1 MCKPS
6 SPILTAAI
14 VGKPNVGKSSL
25 FNRIIKKRK
34 AIISDEPGVTR
45 DINYET
51 VCVNDIVFRLAD
63 SAGIS
68 KGVEEIRLL
77 GQRMN
82 HKLIN
87 EAHLILFLCEIDTM
101 SSEDFDIA
109 ERIRKSGKPYI
120 WLINKVDSEKKM
132 NGFYDFFD
140 LALESPLPISVHQGK
155 NIDELMQRIGTK
167 LQQITL
173 RKPFEPKSEGKGL
186 FTGNKHIRVAIVGR
200 PNVGKSSLLN
210 LLVNSERSLVTPT
223 PGTTRDSVDETISF
237 ECYEMKLVDTAG
249 VRKRSKIR
257 ENVDFYSLVRTENA
271 VRESTI
277 CVLITDATAGITM
290 QDKKIASLIR
300 KEKKGLII
308 AANKWDLAQD
318 HNMKQ
323 KEFIRNLYDFFP
335 HAAYASVIPLSAKTG
350 YNKIKLLK
358 NIIKVYNNYHMHI
371 KTGELNAFMRK
382 FELRGVH
389 VKYGYQKS
397 SAPPVFEFFVGRI
410 ETYNRNFK
418 RFITN
423 SLRKSFDF
431 TGVPIDVILRKN

>member
-1 MCKPS
+1 M
-6 SPILTAAI
+6 LTVAI
-14 VGKPNVGKSSL
+14 IGKPNVGKSSL

-51 VCVNDIVFRLAD
+51 ICVDGIVIRIAD

-68 KGVEEIRLL
+68 RSGEEIRLL

-82 HKLIN
+82 HRLIN
-87 EAHLILFLCEIDTM
+87 EASLILFLCEIDSL

-109 ERIRKSGKPYI
+109 ELIRKSGKPYI

-140 LALESPLPISVHQGK
+140 LALESPLPISVRQGK
-155 NIDELMQRIGTK
+155 NIDELMRSMGKK

-173 RKPFEPKSEGKGL
+173 HEPFEPTGEKMGRH
-186 FTGNKHIRVAIVGR
+186 TGNKHIRVAIVGR

-237 ECYEMKLVDTAG
+237 EGYEMKLVDTAG
-249 VRKRSKIR
+249 VRKRSRIR
-257 ENVDFYSLVRTENA
+257 ENLDFYSLVRTENA

-277 CVLITDATAGITM
+277 CVLITDATTGITM

-300 KEKKGLII
+300 KEKKGMII
-308 AANKWDLAQD
+308 AANKWDIAQE
-318 HNMKQ
+318 HNVEQ

-335 HAAYASVIPLSAKTG
+335 HAVYAGVIPLSAKTG

-358 NIIKVYNNYHMHI
+358 NIIKVYNNYHMYI
-371 KTGELNAFMRK
+371 KTAELNALMRA
-382 FELRGVH
+382 FELRGAH
-389 VKYGYQKS
+389 IKYGYQKS
-397 SAPPVFEFFVGRI
+397 SAPPVFEFFVGHI
-410 ETYNRNFK
+410 ETYDRNFK
-418 RFITN
+418 KFITN
-423 SLRKSFDF
+423 SIRKSFDF
-431 TGVPIDVILRKN
+431 TGVPIEVILRKN